1 MVRIISQRSRPAC
14 FVRSFDSNS
23 SVLTCGAPQGTV
35 LGPILFTLYTA
46 PLEDI
51 LFRYGTKFMLFA
63 DDTQIYIKLCE
74 NIELGRDS
82 IESCVDEIR
91 TWMQWNLLVLND
103 TKIEV
108 IHFKSKFFAVDSN
121 LSSLFVYLKFHLL
134 LLFEISVFILVMMD
148 S

>member
-1 MVRIISQRSRPAC
+1 
-14 FVRSFDSNS
+14 
-23 SVLTCGAPQGTV
+23 
-35 LGPILFTLYTA
+35 
-46 PLEDI
+46 
-51 LFRYGTKFMLFA
+51 MLFA